1 MNSQEIP
8 IPSVEDITHR
18 THKVSYADNR
28 LDIVLPQC
36 NTNAQNLMLIGKI
49 FFHRNF
55 YAQVILE
62 IVLKAWRPSR
72 PVQVKKVERNIFM
85 FTFENEADL
94 TLAFNRRP
102 WTIRGAHLN
111 LKMWNLE
118 LSWKEIGFSL
128 SAFWVQVHGLPPSWF
143 NKEYVELIGGKVGRV
158 LEVDLIAKPRILWQR
173 FVCCRIN
180 IDITTLLW
188 LGMFLPRKD

>member
-1 MNSQEIP
+1 
-8 IPSVEDITHR
+8 
-18 THKVSYADNR
+18 
-28 LDIVLPQC
+28 
-36 NTNAQNLMLIGKI
+36 
-49 FFHRNF
+49 
-55 YAQVILE
+55 
-62 IVLKAWRPSR
+62 
-72 PVQVKKVERNIFM
+72 
-85 FTFENEADL
+85 
-94 TLAFNRRP
+94 
-102 WTIRGAHLN
+102 
-111 LKMWNLE
+111 MWNLE